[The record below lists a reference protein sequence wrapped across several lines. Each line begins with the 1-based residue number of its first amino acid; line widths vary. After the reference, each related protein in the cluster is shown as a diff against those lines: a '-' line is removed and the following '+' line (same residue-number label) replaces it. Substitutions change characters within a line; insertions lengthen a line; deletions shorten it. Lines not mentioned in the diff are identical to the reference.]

1 MAAPQFL
8 PIPKNIHALACET
21 INRRVNRLPFTQDG
35 MEITGELVAVAME
48 CLNAEVLRTLPLKT
62 LEKGD
67 RMVPGLGDCLQERL
81 GGDQGAAAAAVAQV
95 LTTAGLTEP
104 AEVLDTKTHTKMRGI
119 RLLSVWTW
127 HIGSGDRGSAVSTE
141 PAGSAGDAWLA
152 RCPVCRTGI
161 LNRVT
166 GKRLFGIPP
175 TDYYLDCSHCG
186 AKFVPEKNRFR
197 LVSIAHISD
206 PRWRQHLNSA
216 KSADDWAVL
225 ASREQEKKPAPASRV
240 RTTGYRLK
248 APKPE
253 APPVTAPVHRP
264 ARPAREIDGAAVSFS
279 ALRDGTLAVPGEAK
293 TLYFRPVALQFL
305 KSLRHDLFTQS
316 KRTVKEALEQPAFS
330 SLVRECGQELAKY
343 QDSRL
348 GQVMADFRLRSNMV
362 YRRFLNAY
370 GEEDFSSFCIA
381 DEETGHA
388 RGILMVY
395 AKGRIC
401 HIAGCHTG
409 FSELIDR
416 GFGALMS
423 DACYRDG
430 DETAC
435 RINCIVT
442 TCRPDPVIYIHA
454 VSDDTAIDALVA
466 ALTARYLSA
475 GPAPQEPAVVP

>member
-21 INRRVNRLPFTQDG
+21 INRRVARLPFPREEV
-35 MEITGELVAVAME
+35 EITPELVAVAME

-67 RMVPGLGDCLQERL
+67 RTVPGLCDCLSGRL
-81 GGDQGAAAAAVAQV
+81 GGDQSAAAAAIADV
-95 LTTAGLTEP
+95 LSTAGLTEP
-104 AEVLDTKTHTKMRGI
+104 AEMIDTKTRTQMRGI
-119 RLLSVWTW
+119 RLISAWTW
-127 HIGSGDRGSAVSTE
+127 HIGSGDVGSAVSPGTS
-141 PAGSAGDAWLA
+141 GGAGDAWLA

-186 AKFVPEKNRFR
+186 AKFVPEKDRFR

-216 KSADDWAVL
+216 KSADDWAAL
-225 ASREQEKKPAPASRV
+225 ARMEQERKPASSSRV
-240 RTTGYRLK
+240 RVTGYRLK
-248 APKPE
+248 APRPE

-264 ARPAREIDGAAVSFS
+264 ARPSREIEGNPASFS
-279 ALRDGTLAVPGEAK
+279 ALRDGTLAVPGETK

-305 KSLRHDLFTQS
+305 KGLRHDLFTQS
-316 KRTVKEALEQPAFS
+316 KRTVKEALGQPAFS
-330 SLVRECGQELAKY
+330 SLVQECGQDLSKY

-370 GEEDFSSFCIA
+370 GEEDFSSFCLQ

-388 RGILMVY
+388 QGILMVY

-401 HIAGCHTG
+401 HIEGCHTG
-409 FSELIDR
+409 FSELIER
-416 GFGALMS
+416 RFGALMS

-435 RINCIVT
+435 RINSIVT
-442 TCRPDPVIYIHA
+442 TCRPAPVIYIHA
-454 VSDDTAIDALVA
+454 VSDETGIDAMVA
-466 ALTARYLSA
+466 SLTARYLSA
-475 GPAPQEPAVVP
+475 DPKPQETPVVP